1 MKKLLIYGYG
11 NPGRSDDGL
20 GIKLAEFAKQ
30 WAIENNKWQINVETS
45 YQLNIEDAEIIS
57 HYDYVIFSDAST
69 KNIDGIQLSIVKPKK
84 KTLEFTMHSMPV
96 EYILY
101 LCKQHFKKT
110 PVTLLLQIKG
120 KEWDTKEEL
129 SPTGEKNL
137 KMAIEFIK
145 HFYNSLY
152 SKYLNKQYATSMME

>member
-30 WAIENNKWQINVETS
+30 WAIENNKWQINVETA

-69 KNIDGIQLSIVKPKK
+69 KNIEGIKLSIVKPRKT
-84 KTLEFTMHSMPV
+84 TLEFTMHSMSV

-101 LCKQHFKKT
+101 LCKQHFKKA
-110 PVTLLLQIKG
+110 PVTLLLQIQG
-120 KEWDTKEEL
+120 KEWNTKEEL
-129 SPTGEKNL
+129 SPLGEKNL
-137 KMAIEFIK
+137 RMAIEFMK
-145 HFYNSLY
+145 HFYNHLFLGD
-152 SKYLNKQYATSMME
+152 LNKKYAKTMT